1 MTGWR
6 VDEWIDSKWT
16 VGDWVVRDM
25 DGPHLEP
32 PRKKRQPKP

>member
-6 VDEWIDSKWT
+6 VDEWTDSRWT
-16 VGDWVVRDM
+16 GGSWVVRDM

-32 PRKKRQPKP
+32 PRKKM